1 MAAGGAR
8 SRGRSGRTPTDRTKL
23 ALWGA
28 GVVAVFLFEIVALIQ
43 SAASGGDAAGTWS
56 ILLLIF
62 APLAVVGVIG
72 GGIARAIRRESD
84 RTSDRERAPDRAVGR
99 APGPGTERGERT
111 DEPTTSS
118 MEER

>member
-8 SRGRSGRTPTDRTKL
+8 SGGRSGRTPTDRTKL

-28 GVVAVFLFEIVALIQ
+28 GVLAVFLFEIVALIQ
-43 SAASGGDAAGTWS
+43 SAASGGDTAGTWS

-84 RTSDRERAPDRAVGR
+84 RTSD
-99 APGPGTERGERT
+99 PGTERGEGT
-111 DEPTTSS
+111 EAPTTSS
-118 MEER
+118 KEER